1 MKWQVAI
8 FNPTTGE
15 VVDKKT
21 YDSADEML
29 NSDMG
34 QKAIEMSSY
43 RYLGVVD
50 STTEGGLRIADDQG
64 LIRCGD
70 HEKVVLLDEP
80 APELPQG
87 YNFIRTGL
95 PCGILGAYCTS
106 SSSSIHTENIRNL
119 EKDIFTETRITTP
132 DPDGPDG

>member
-1 MKWQVAI
+1 M
-8 FNPTTGE
+8 NPNTGDTIGE
-15 VVDKKT
+15 VQT
-21 YDSADEML
+21 FNSSEEML
-29 NSDMG
+29 ASDMG

-95 PCGILGAYCTS
+95 PCGVLGAFCTS
-106 SSSSIHTENIRNL
+106 TSNSIHTENIKKL
-119 EKDIFTETRITTP
+119 ERDIHTSTSTTTP
-132 DPDGPDG
+132 T

>member
-1 MKWQVAI
+1 M
-8 FNPTTGE
+8 FN
-15 VVDKKT
+15 
-21 YDSADEML
+21 SSDEML
-29 NSDMG
+29 ASDLG

-50 STTEGGLRIADDQG
+50 STKEGGLRIADDQG

-95 PCGILGAYCTS
+95 PCGVLGAFCTS
-106 SSSSIHTENIRNL
+106 SSNTIHKENIRNL
-119 EKDIFTETRITTP
+119 ERDVFTEDRTTTP
-132 DPDGPDG
+132 EPITPHE